1 MAFPLENPLLSKK
14 EVENNEEINEC
25 ILEIKNRTPFP
36 ELIQYGGKRVPTPCN
51 FKWGNGDKCVL
62 NDNENKY
69 YFCLKKYSLLFIIEV
84 NDTYSKLGW
93 AGDNNMIIWKNENI
107 NFSQEI
113 MKLSIEKFFDEI
125 ESITSDD

>member
-1 MAFPLENPLLSKK
+1 
-14 EVENNEEINEC
+14 
-25 ILEIKNRTPFP
+25 
-36 ELIQYGGKRVPTPCN
+36 
-51 FKWGNGDKCVL
+51 
-62 NDNENKY
+62 
-69 YFCLKKYSLLFIIEV
+69 V

-93 AGDNNMIIWKNENI
+93 ANDNNMIIWKNENI